1 MDLSKTMMITV
12 LECGYSLTYMGSYA
26 EYSKNGN
33 LTAVVGDDSALPS
46 QLKIFIKNGGKSEN
60 AVHHHV
66 KDKN

>member
-12 LECGYSLTYMGSYA
+12 LELGYSLTYMGSYA

-33 LTAVVGDDSALPS
+33 LTGMVGDDSVLPP
-46 QLKIFIKNGGKSEN
+46 QLKICFKNGGKSEN
-60 AVHHHV
+60 ADEQHI

>member
-12 LECGYSLTYMGSYA
+12 LKCGYSLTYKGSYA

-33 LTAVVGDDSALPS
+33 LTGMVGDDSVLPP
-46 QLKIFIKNGGKSEN
+46 QLKIRIKNSGKNEK
-60 AVHHHV
+60 ADEQHI